1 MCIKD
6 FVKQCIIDSFLGK
19 QDEFKYANVFI
30 EYVVNEHLEPM
41 FLVVKEC
48 GIDPLMVEGIDS
60 VSFPVNSY
68 IKEFKDKWMVVMIDH
83 MTKEVENKL
92 EPTHLE
98 VMLEEMRK
106 KSFDIGKPKY
116 KEEKDGR

>member
-1 MCIKD
+1 MIKN

-30 EYVVNEHLEPM
+30 EYVVDEHLEPM

-48 GIDPLMVEGIDS
+48 GVDPLLADGS
-60 VSFPVNSY
+60 VSFPISDY
-68 IKEFKDKWMVVMIDH
+68 IKRFHEKWMKVMVDDI
-83 MTKEVENKL
+83 TNEVEKNL

-116 KEEKDGR
+116 KED

>member
-1 MCIKD
+1 MLKD
-6 FVKQCIIDSFLGK
+6 YVKQCIIDSFLGK
-19 QDEFKYANVFI
+19 NDEFKYANVFI
-30 EYVVNEHLEPM
+30 EYVTDGNLDPM

-48 GIDPLMVEGIDS
+48 GVDPLLAEGS
-60 VSFPVNSY
+60 VCFPISDY
-68 IKEFKDKWMVVMIDH
+68 IKRFHEKWMEVMIDDI
-83 MTKEVENKL
+83 TNEVEKNL

-116 KEEKDGR
+116 KEEKDGK

>member
-1 MCIKD
+1 MKNFIQTC
-6 FVKQCIIDSFLGK
+6 VIDSFLGK

-30 EYVVNEHLEPM
+30 EYVVDEHSEPM
-41 FLVVKEC
+41 FLVVKDC
-48 GIDPLMVEGIDS
+48 GVDPLLADGS
-60 VSFPVNSY
+60 VSFPISDY
-68 IKEFKDKWMVVMIDH
+68 IKRFHEKWMKVMVDDI
-83 MTKEVENKL
+83 TNEVEKNL

-116 KEEKDGR
+116 KED

>member
-1 MCIKD
+1 MSKD
-6 FVKQCIIDSFLGK
+6 FIENCIIKSFLGK
-19 QDEFKYANVFI
+19 QDEFQYANVFI
-30 EYVVNEHLEPM
+30 EYVTDGNLDPM

-48 GIDPLMVEGIDS
+48 GVDPLLAEGS
-60 VSFPVNSY
+60 VCFPISDY
-68 IKEFKDKWMVVMIDH
+68 IKHFHEKWMRVMIDDIAD
-83 MTKEVENKL
+83 EVEKNL

-98 VMLEEMRK
+98 VMLEEMSK

>member
-1 MCIKD
+1 MCTKD
-6 FVKQCIIDSFLGK
+6 FVKQSIIDSFLGK
-19 QDEFKYANVFI
+19 NDEFQYANVFI
-30 EYVVNEHLEPM
+30 EYVTDGNLDPM

-48 GIDPLMVEGIDS
+48 GVDPLLAEGS
-60 VSFPVNSY
+60 VCFPISDY
-68 IKEFKDKWMVVMIDH
+68 IKHFHEKWMEVMVDDIIN
-83 MTKEVENKL
+83 EVEKNL

-116 KEEKDGR
+116 KEEKDGRG